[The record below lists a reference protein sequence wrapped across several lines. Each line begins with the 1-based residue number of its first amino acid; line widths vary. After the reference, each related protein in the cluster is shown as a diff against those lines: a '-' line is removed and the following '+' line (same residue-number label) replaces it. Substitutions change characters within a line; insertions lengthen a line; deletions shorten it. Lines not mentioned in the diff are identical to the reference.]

1 MNNRSDSVDER
12 AYEDQLTDW
21 KIDRARRLERA
32 VAIYNNAIKYVDVP
46 DMTDDDLIR
55 WAESEA
61 PYETEV
67 I

>member
-1 MNNRSDSVDER
+1 MNDYNDER

-21 KIDRARRLERA
+21 KIDRARRLENAMA
-32 VAIYNNAIKYVDVP
+32 VYKNAIKYVDVP
-46 DMTDDDLIR
+46 DMTDDNLIR